1 MIPEIVTNHLGLIA
15 LSGILLGLD
24 KGGLKPLSV
33 LAMYFILK
41 VFEPAMMLSIFAPL
55 LLVGE
60 LYPAYYYRKS
70 ANRPVSNKLL
80 VWMLVGL
87 VLGTLV
93 GTHINQAIFCIL
105 IGIFV
110 IAMGVINIIL
120 ERKEIKIKPTIAII
134 GILGSLAGF
143 GSIIGNAA
151 GGITNIYFLSQTKNK
166 RELLGSSS
174 YLYIIVNSAKLLL
187 YIFIWKI
194 FSTDTI
200 VITISLV
207 PFLLIGVILA
217 TAIIKIMPE
226 VVFKAI
232 FYFSVFY
239 AGLSL
244 LIGNL

>member
-1 MIPEIVTNHLGLIA
+1 
-15 LSGILLGLD
+15 
-24 KGGLKPLSV
+24 
-33 LAMYFILK
+33 
-41 VFEPAMMLSIFAPL
+41 
-55 LLVGE
+55 
-60 LYPAYYYRKS
+60 
-70 ANRPVSNKLL
+70 
-80 VWMLVGL
+80 MLVGL